1 MKARI
6 TVFLKPSV
14 FDPQGNTVSESLKR
28 VGFSQVKE
36 VRMGKVVE
44 VEIETTL
51 PQEAKKQVQ
60 KMCEKLLVNPVLES
74 YEVEISDS

>member
-6 TVFLKPSV
+6 SIFLKSSV
-14 FDPQGNTVSESLKR
+14 FDPQGNIVSESLKR

-44 VEIETTL
+44 VELETTL
-51 PQEAKKQVQ
+51 PHEAKKQIE

-74 YEVEISDS
+74 YEMEIIDS